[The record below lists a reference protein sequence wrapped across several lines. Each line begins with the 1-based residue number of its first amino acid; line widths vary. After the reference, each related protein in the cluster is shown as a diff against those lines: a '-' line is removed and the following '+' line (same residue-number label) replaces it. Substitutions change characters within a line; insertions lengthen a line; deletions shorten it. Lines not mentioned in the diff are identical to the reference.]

1 MCQNIIKIQKIFRGY
16 NSRKLN
22 INLKDD
28 FTFDILIKCID
39 NFNKQIIFVNE
50 INSNL
55 SKKKIRKNNF
65 PSYISENII
74 KFFFR
79 KKYNICPNW
88 YTDKGDLTTEKCKCK
103 FIRIEVKGSINLEN
117 GPSSFGPKEH
127 WDIIYFVDGKNIS
140 LKKIKI
146 YEIKLSNKNEIWK
159 NIKINKNET
168 YHDQCLQKRRPRI
181 NFNKIKNQIKEHCK
195 LVFDDFIEKLR

>member
-16 NSRKLN
+16 NSRKFN

-88 YTDKGDLTTEKCKCK
+88 YTDKGDLTTQNCKCK

-140 LKKIKI
+140 
-146 YEIKLSNKNEIWK
+146 
-159 NIKINKNET
+159 
-168 YHDQCLQKRRPRI
+168 
-181 NFNKIKNQIKEHCK
+181 
-195 LVFDDFIEKLR
+195 